1 MIVDF
6 QHHYTPRHLVEPRL
20 RDGRATLIYTDGAP
34 SYILHPLLWDLDE
47 HVRMMD
53 VAGIDAAMLS
63 SGAAMDSADLE
74 LCRSINDDLAKN
86 VERAYPGRFFGLGH
100 VPALGGEAALNELRR
115 CAGDLGIR
123 GLVTTSYV
131 QGQPLDD
138 ERLDPYWAEA
148 ERLGLY
154 VFVHPALAP
163 PGVPYMQDY
172 DLLRSVGREFSL
184 VLATIRLITG
194 GVLDRFPGLK
204 IQFGHLCGGI
214 SVLLGRVR
222 GYQDREFWATADD
235 PRHGRLPARDLDSYL
250 RERIWS
256 DTGGFCGEIN
266 AVKQSLVELPASQ
279 IVFATDYP
287 QEIRDPAK
295 VKGFVDELRQLG
307 ADGAAILEGNAASL
321 LPDLSFRAQP
331 GISSR
336 EPSQA

>member
-1 MIVDF
+1 MIIDF

-34 SYILHPLLWDLDE
+34 SYILHPLLYDLDE
-47 HVRMMD
+47 HVRMMEF
-53 VAGIDAAMLS
+53 AGIDAAMLS
-63 SGAAMDSADLE
+63 SGAAMDSADVE
-74 LCRSINDDLAKN
+74 VCRAINDDLMQ
-86 VERAYPGRFFGLGH
+86 VEKQYPGKFYGLGH
-100 VPALGGEAALNELRR
+100 VPALGGPKALDEMRR
-115 CAGDLGIR
+115 CVGDLGFR

-138 ERLDPYWAEA
+138 PRLDAYWAEA
-148 ERLGLY
+148 EKLGLY

-163 PGVPYMQDY
+163 PGVPFMQDY

-184 VLATIRLITG
+184 VMATVRLING
-194 GVLDRFPGLK
+194 GVLDRFPELK
-204 IQFGHLCGGI
+204 VQFGHLCGGL
-214 SVLLGRVR
+214 SVLLGRIR
-222 GYQDREFWATADD
+222 GYQDREFWATTDD
-235 PRHGRLPARDLDSYL
+235 PRHGRLPARNLDVYL

-295 VKGFVDELRQLG
+295 VKRFVDELKQLG
-307 ADGAAILEGNAASL
+307 ADGAAILEGSAASL
-321 LPDLSFRAQP
+321 LPDAVLAR
-331 GISSR
+331 G
-336 EPSQA
+336 

>member
-1 MIVDF
+1 VIVDF

-214 SVLLGRVR
+214 SVL
-222 GYQDREFWATADD
+222 
-235 PRHGRLPARDLDSYL
+235 
-250 RERIWS
+250 
-256 DTGGFCGEIN
+256 
-266 AVKQSLVELPASQ
+266 PASQ